1 MPSVPF
7 GLCIWSSYKL
17 NSKERW
23 SCIANHCWLVLI
35 FLLRKRSIYW
45 SCKEAP
51 LLRGSSLVIGWQR
64 WSRPSRTSVNPDP
77 LTMVATP
84 GEHGSDA
91 KKVHFHEIHL
101 VLMYR
106 VSWWIPFGYLFTLC
120 GVLCFLV
127 FTVMHR
133 WLRKQ
138 WWVGASI
145 WSRVPN
151 TKRWHTRPTRVAHTQ
166 VCFVHR
172 ETI

>member
-17 NSKERW
+17 NPKE
-23 SCIANHCWLVLI
+23 NGLTGGLVLS

-77 LTMVATP
+77 LTMVAAL

-127 FTVMHR
+127 FTAMHR

-145 WSRVPN
+145 WSWVPN